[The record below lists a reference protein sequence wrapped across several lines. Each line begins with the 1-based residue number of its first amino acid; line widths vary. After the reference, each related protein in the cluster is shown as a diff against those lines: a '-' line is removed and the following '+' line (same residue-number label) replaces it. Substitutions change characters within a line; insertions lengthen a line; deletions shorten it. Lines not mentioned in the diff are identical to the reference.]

1 MVGFGYCVNNCLID
15 AKIYCFLVKM
25 PLKIGL
31 ISDSHSYI
39 DQKTSDHLKDVDEIW
54 HAGDVGDL
62 NVLNRLPKG
71 KPIRGV
77 FGNIDDQAVQ
87 EHFSEW
93 LEFEL
98 EGVKVAMTHIGGVP
112 PRYAKG
118 VKERLIGQ
126 KAQLFVCGHSH
137 ICRVEFDRELNC
149 LYLNP
154 GAVGQHGF
162 HQMRT
167 LLLFDL
173 DAGKIINL
181 RVVELGRRGKI
192 EPK

>member
-1 MVGFGYCVNNCLID
+1 
-15 AKIYCFLVKM
+15 M

-31 ISDSHSYI
+31 ISDSHSYL
-39 DQKTSDHLKDVDEIW
+39 DYQTCEYLQQVDEIW

-62 NVLNRLPKG
+62 AILENLPKG
-71 KPIRGV
+71 KPLRGV

-87 EHFSEW
+87 DLFPEW
-93 LEFEL
+93 LVFEL

-118 VKERLIGQ
+118 VKSRLMDQ

-137 ICRVEFDRELNC
+137 ICRVEFDREINC

-167 LLLFDL
+167 LLLFEL
-173 DAGKIINL
+173 DAGKITNL
-181 RVVELGRRGKI
+181 RVVELGKRGKMTTG
-192 EPK
+192 